1 MPSLS
6 VMKVLLKELT
16 TNEQVPRVPEPTLV
30 MDDIDQ
36 VEAYTRAGREDGVM
50 APVYL
55 FHATQICQIILPGDH
70 VLDLACGPA
79 NQLCMIARL
88 NPDCRFTGIDLAPH
102 MLDQAR
108 ALATSMGLT
117 NVDFV
122 AGSITELSEFG
133 DASIDCIMSTM
144 ALHHLPNFDALRCT
158 LKESARV
165 LKDEG
170 GLYLA
175 DFGRLK
181 RGDSIDYFAN
191 QYKERQHP
199 LFTLDYLNS
208 LHAAFT
214 LQEYEQA
221 CKDAFGHRAKVFST
235 WKVPYMLTTRTPA
248 RRELPQQLTE
258 ALKAIHADL
267 PDYHKRDFA
276 DLKTFFNLGGVKTP
290 ALG

>member
-16 TNEQVPRVPEPTLV
+16 TNEQVPRIPEPTLV

-36 VEAYTRAGREDGVM
+36 VAAYTRAGKEDGVM

-55 FHATQICQIILPGDH
+55 FHATQICQAIMPGEH

-88 NPDCRFTGIDLAPH
+88 NPDCRFTGVDLSPN

-108 ALATSMGLT
+108 SLAASMNLT

-122 AGSITELSEFG
+122 AGSITDLSQFSDG
-133 DASIDCIMSTM
+133 SIDCIMSTM
-144 ALHHLPNFDALRCT
+144 ALHHLPDFAALHST
-158 LKESARV
+158 LKEAARV
-165 LKDEG
+165 LKRDG

-181 RGDSIDYFAN
+181 RADSIDYFAN
-191 QYKERQHP
+191 QYKDRQHA

-214 LQEYEQA
+214 LQEFEQA
-221 CKDAFGHRAKVFST
+221 CADAFGNRARVLST
-235 WKVPYMLTTRTPA
+235 WKVPYMLTTCTPP
-248 RRELPQQLTE
+248 RRELPLQLAG
-258 ALKAIHADL
+258 ALKAIHASM
-267 PDYHKRDFA
+267 PEYHKRDFA

-290 ALG
+290 ALN

>member
-16 TNEQVPRVPEPTLV
+16 TNSQVSRTPEPTLV

-55 FHATQICQIILPGDH
+55 FHATQICHIIMPGDH
-70 VLDLACGPA
+70 VVDLACGPA

-88 NPDCRFTGIDLAPH
+88 NPDCRFTGVDLSPN

-108 ALATSMGLT
+108 TLAASMGLS

-122 AGSITELSEFG
+122 TRSITDLSGF
-133 DASIDCIMSTM
+133 ANSSTDCVMSTM
-144 ALHHLPNFDALRCT
+144 ALHHLPNFDALCST
-158 LKESARV
+158 LKEAARV
-165 LKDEG
+165 LKPSG

-181 RGDSIDYFAN
+181 RSDSIDYFAY
-191 QYKERQHP
+191 QYKDRQHP
-199 LFTLDYLNS
+199 LFTLDYFNS

-214 LQEYEQA
+214 LQEFEQA
-221 CKDAFGHRAKVFST
+221 CADAFGSRAKVLST
-235 WKVPYMLTTRTPA
+235 WKVPYMLTTRTPS
-248 RRELPQQLTE
+248 RRELPLRLTE
-258 ALKAIHADL
+258 ALKAIHADM
-267 PDYHKRDFA
+267 PEYHRRDFA

-290 ALG
+290 TLS